1 MSNLNTEKLIKYRSL
16 EVTAFACNST
26 VHKMLYDYMYKD
38 VGDFIFYE
46 YFLFEPYIRDSSLAN
61 VKLFAPFLRRIIHS
75 HNWVPVWDTVN
86 LPSTL
91 EEINFDIKN
100 EDLLERF
107 KWNEKVE
114 VDLKVSELGKKL
126 IREWNSN
133 HDICYEVPR
142 DASNLPIPFHY
153 SEIEAQFSTKIHD
166 LRRNQKDSWIKIYAL
181 TGLHWFKLSV
191 SDFQV
196 QYIAFPISTRN
207 AFYGYLMLVFNRNHL
222 KPSIDFQSWASKLG
236 SFIKEEIVSKYY
248 LPILILFHN
257 SFLEKKILSYI
268 DKEKGNTT
276 YYASSRNKNKIYNG
290 FVRKTEPYIKLKNL
304 GLTTFNNN
312 DNEMLEYRICQLWH
326 QRRKYFKNNIKN
338 SRTTLKR
345 NSAINIILNSF
356 IFSKYFVASPGLV
369 GCIKEIVKFNLK
381 PKENY
386 LQSALIFGG
395 PGSGKDNMAE
405 IIRVF
410 GDETYAF
417 GEKHVINM
425 ASLKPPALAI
435 PLLVGTE
442 NIKPFVLKGLLN
454 SVKSKYDTFI
464 FDELNSLDI
473 ESQGAL
479 LRILENGEINPLGS
493 LRKKKVN
500 YLIIGIVNE
509 LPELLM
515 KENITQKLEAT
526 KLILGE
532 AITDF
537 LMNYIHTSKRFRSDL
552 YYRMI
557 RGGEIRILPLK
568 DRKDDIPIL
577 FYVFCNSEKDLR
589 FKDNPVLDIEL
600 SVYEELIQPNHFWYG
615 NVRELQS
622 IARLTING
630 VGNLDGSILKIRIKN
645 LTDAFKKY
653 SQNIKS

>member
-1 MSNLNTEKLIKYRSL
+1 MSNNNAEKLIKYRSL
-16 EVTAFACNST
+16 EVTAFACNSK
-26 VHKMLYDYMYKD
+26 VNKMLNDQLY
-38 VGDFIFYE
+38 GDIGNFIFYE
-46 YFLFEPYIRDSSLAN
+46 YFLYEPYIKGFSVAN

-75 HNWVPVWDTVN
+75 NNWVPVWDTLN
-86 LPSTL
+86 LPTEL

-100 EDLLERF
+100 ENLLESF

-114 VDLKVSELGKKL
+114 VNLKNSELGKKL
-126 IREWNSN
+126 IRNWNNN
-133 HDICYEVPR
+133 HEIVYDVPR
-142 DASNLPIPFHY
+142 NSTNIPVAYDYSDIKSQFRTKMHNL
-153 SEIEAQFSTKIHD
+153 KIS
-166 LRRNQKDSWIKIYAL
+166 QKDSWIKIYAL

-191 SDFQV
+191 DDFKV

-207 AFYGYLMLVFNRNHL
+207 AFYGYLMLVFNRAHL
-222 KPSIDFQSWASKLG
+222 SSSTDFDLWANTRG
-236 SFIKEEIVSKYY
+236 RFIKDKIVSEYY

-257 SFLEKKILSYI
+257 SFLEKNVLSYI
-268 DKEKGNTT
+268 DKKKENIT
-276 YYASSRNKNKIYNG
+276 YYASSRNKNITYNG
-290 FVRKTEPYIKLKNL
+290 FVRKTKPFIELEKL
-304 GLTTFNNN
+304 GRTTYNSN
-312 DNEMLEYRICQLWH
+312 DNERLEYRICQLWH
-326 QRRKYFKNNIKN
+326 QRRKFFRNNIR
-338 SRTTLKR
+338 SSSSSIKR
-345 NSAINIILNSF
+345 NSEINILLSSF

-417 GEKHVINM
+417 GEKHIINM

-435 PLLVGTE
+435 PLLLGTE
-442 NIKPFVLKGLLN
+442 NIKPFVLKGILN

-479 LRILENGEINPLGS
+479 LRVLENGEIYPLGS
-493 LRKKKVN
+493 LKKRKVN
-500 YLIIGIVNE
+500 YLIIGIINE

-537 LMNYIHTSKRFRSDL
+537 LMNYVHASKRFRTDL

-557 RGGEIRILPLK
+557 RGGEIRILPLR
-568 DRKDDIPIL
+568 DRRDDIPIL
-577 FYVFCNSEKDLR
+577 FYVFCNSEKDIR
-589 FKDNPVLDIEL
+589 YKNNPVLDIDL
-600 SVYEELIQPNHFWYG
+600 NVYEELIKPNHFWYG
-615 NVRELQS
+615 NIRELQT
-622 IARLTING
+622 IARLTINE
-630 VGNLDGSILKIRIKN
+630 VGDFNNPKLKVRINHLYK
-645 LTDAFKKY
+645 AFIKY
-653 SQNIKS
+653 NQN